1 MNGFDYGERM
11 QEIMDAR
18 GLKPSDFY
26 NDGNYKSSD
35 GELITKTRFHMVLKG
50 KTKDPA
56 AGFIP
61 QFCKIAGITV
71 GEFYRET
78 NLPDEF
84 TCSLTEE
91 EKEFIVT
98 IRELREKRNDDRIY
112 DIIKAYLNGL
122 ATVKD

>member
-18 GLKPSDFY
+18 GLKPADFY
-26 NDGNYKSSD
+26 NDDNYKATN

-50 KTKDPA
+50 KTKDPG

-84 TCSLTEE
+84 TCSLDDE
-91 EKEFIVT
+91 EKEFIVA
-98 IRELREKRNDDRIY
+98 IRKLREKSDDKRIY
-112 DIIKAYLNGL
+112 SIIKAYIDGL
-122 ATVKD
+122 VAQKD